1 MEGDARSSAVVHV
14 LEPSCRWKIRPAAEV
29 TPALLEAAGRLGIS
43 ERLVRV
49 LSARGTVSPDD
60 VALFLGPAERGLHDP
75 MLLPD
80 AERVRERIDRA
91 AARHERALV
100 FGDFDADGLTGLAIL
115 TIALRVRGVDAAPY
129 VPSRLH
135 EGHGLSSA
143 SVERARVEGRTLI
156 VTADCGTSSVS
167 EVDDARRAGIDVLI
181 TDHHRLPASVPA
193 ATALV
198 NLHRPDSSY
207 PDSGLAG
214 SGVAFKI
221 AQLLLGQE
229 SDESMALADLAAIGT
244 VADVAPLVG
253 ENRALVRLGLQALR
267 SASRPGLAALMS
279 AARLNPEA
287 IDVDAIAFQIAP
299 RLNAVGRL
307 GDAIA
312 AARLLLS
319 QDAAECEALAA
330 ELESANVARREL
342 LDSCLTEAR
351 FEATRIGNAP
361 AVVLAG
367 PWPVGIVGLI
377 AGRLAEEIGVPAVV
391 FSTTT
396 SPWRGSARSANG
408 CDVGAAFSE
417 CADLFERYGGH
428 AAAAGCSLAA
438 DDFGR
443 FIERFNALAG
453 TPPTDRRP
461 ELIVDLAIAGP
472 DVDYRLFRELQALA
486 PTGAGNPAP
495 LVGIEGL
502 VVTRARALP
511 SGHTQATLRKGF
523 EVLDAIAF
531 DRPDLAEQLAEGT
544 RIDVVARLASR
555 AFGGFESLQLELLDA
570 APTGHLAGLRV
581 APPAS
586 VAAAAA
592 TAVAAP
598 GGYMSAFEPDTQPT

>member
-1 MEGDARSSAVVHV
+1 VEGSAGSSAVVRA
-14 LEPSCRWKIRPAAEV
+14 LEPSCRWRVRSPAELS
-29 TPALLEAAGRLGIS
+29 PALLEAAGRLGVS
-43 ERLVRV
+43 ERLAG
-49 LSARGTVSPDD
+49 LLAARGTVSAEEL
-60 VALFLGPAERGLHDP
+60 ALFVGAPERGLHDP
-75 MLLPD
+75 ALLPD
-80 AERVRERIDRA
+80 AELVRERIERA
-91 AARHERALV
+91 AARDERALV

-115 TIALRVRGVDAAPY
+115 TIALRIRGVEAAPY

-143 SVERARVEGRTLI
+143 SVERALVEGRTLI

-198 NLHRPDSSY
+198 NLHRPDSIY
-207 PDSGLAG
+207 PDAGLSG

-221 AQLLLGQE
+221 AQLLHGE

-570 APTGHLAGLRV
+570 APAGHLAGLRV

>member
-1 MEGDARSSAVVHV
+1 MRA
-14 LEPSCRWKIRPAAEV
+14 LEPSCRWRVRSPAELS
-29 TPALLEAAGRLGIS
+29 PALLEAAGRLGVS
-43 ERLVRV
+43 ERLAG
-49 LSARGTVSPDD
+49 LLAARGTVSAEEL
-60 VALFLGPAERGLHDP
+60 ALFVGAPERGLHDP
-75 MLLPD
+75 ALLPD
-80 AERVRERIDRA
+80 AELVRERIERA
-91 AARHERALV
+91 AARDERALV

-115 TIALRVRGVDAAPY
+115 TIALRIRGVEAAPY

-143 SVERARVEGRTLI
+143 SVERALVEGRTLI

-198 NLHRPDSSY
+198 NLHRPDSIY
-207 PDSGLAG
+207 PDAGLSG

-221 AQLLLGQE
+221 AQLLHGE

-570 APTGHLAGLRV
+570 APAGHLAGLRV